1 MAKGETEDVVMMHM
15 FPETEEHGTILK
27 VEDLSRAILL
37 AVGEKN
43 IMEEQSMQMAQ
54 HMMNF
59 FGFQDA
65 IIDNVLEPP
74 DRDIFYT
81 MEDYGLM
88 STEREETTLW
98 DGREWRINYW
108 NFRREKILSLLRNPP
123 EKKKEDMDDRY
134 RDIYSGIPDDIWSSR
149 N

>member
-1 MAKGETEDVVMMHM
+1 MAKAESDKVVMMQM
-15 FPETEEHGTILK
+15 FPDEEPMGTIMT
-27 VEDLSRAILL
+27 VEDLTRAILL
-37 AVGEKN
+37 TVGESN
-43 IMEEQSMQMAQ
+43 IPEDQAMHMAQ
-54 HMMNF
+54 HMLNF
-59 FGFQDA
+59 FGFQDE

-108 NFRREKILSLLRNPP
+108 KFRKERISNILRKPP
-123 EKKKEDMDDRY
+123 SDDDKKDDNEFE
-134 RDIYSGIPDDIWSSR
+134 DIYDNIPEDIWNSR
-149 N
+149 Y